1 MGVHAR
7 LEQLGMRGPLG
18 GMRKFREG
26 LGFGTRGAEM
36 SGKRCLPVRA
46 RILVQTDSKYYSGAV
61 IDIFTGP
68 GRSLHGG

>member
-1 MGVHAR
+1 
-7 LEQLGMRGPLG
+7 
-18 GMRKFREG
+18 MRKFREG